1 MPMIHVNGID
11 LHYHQ
16 QGKGVPI
23 VFLHPP
29 CIGSR
34 VFTYLR
40 NDLSRDHRTLLFD
53 FRGHGRSGTS
63 RTNLS
68 IPLLVEDTRQLM
80 DSLDISSAYLC
91 AYSVASMVALEAML
105 THPDRFRGAVLLG
118 GMAEASGWKTK
129 AKLRAAGVASRMR
142 AKDLVAVPILWVN
155 ADNSQTLKRLRGETL
170 AGDVA
175 KWRDFFESARRY
187 SAVSRLPDI
196 KQPVLLVCG
205 ERDSLGKKD
214 MRTLQEGLPDES
226 SVFIP
231 GEKHFLPTYAADP
244 IGDLMRG
251 WIGEQ
256 EGLDD
261 GRRDPGEQAGPE
273 AWITRAHDDPE
284 VTIHS

>member
-23 VFLHPP
+23 VFIHPP

-63 RTNLS
+63 RTNLT

-118 GMAEASGWKTK
+118 GMAEASNWKTK
-129 AKLRAAGVASRMR
+129 VKLRAAGVASRMR

-214 MRTLQEGLPDES
+214 MRTLQEGLPDDS
-226 SVFIP
+226 SAFIP
-231 GEKHFLPTYAADP
+231 GMKHFLPTYAADP

-251 WIGEQ
+251 WIGAQ
-256 EGLDD
+256 EGLDHD
-261 GRRDPGEQAGPE
+261 RRDPDEQAGPE
-273 AWITRAHDDPE
+273 AWIIEAHNDPE
-284 VTIHS
+284 VTIHT